1 VAVKKTTFLGC
12 SVLLVAVVASTLIIY
27 DVLFSKPDLQ
37 EGVILE
43 KVFIP
48 GTPVTG
54 DTPYAGARR
63 GNFFV
68 TVHKDDQWI
77 ALVKTTDGKTV
88 QVHCLLEH
96 YQTKDIGDVILFKR
110 YEGQLTHIEYFAHNE
125 EY

>member
-1 VAVKKTTFLGC
+1 MAVKTSTFLGC
-12 SVLLVAVVASTLIIY
+12 AVLLVLVVASTFIVY
-27 DVLFSKPDLQ
+27 DLLFSKPDLQ

-48 GTPVTG
+48 GTPGTG
-54 DTPYAGARR
+54 DTPYGGVRR

-77 ALVKTTDGKTV
+77 ALVKTKDGEKL
-88 QVHCLLEH
+88 QVHCMLEH
-96 YQTKDIGDVILFKR
+96 YQSKNIGDVIHFKR
-110 YEGQLTHIEYFAHNE
+110 YEGHLTHIEYFAHNE